1 LNCWSQSYFSY
12 FFSYCL
18 KLICEKANVDPG
30 VMIWIPLVQLIP
42 MATVANL
49 NPLLLLLYLVPLVNV
64 VFMFYH

>member
-1 LNCWSQSYFSY
+1 MGLIESLVAIV